1 MNNSRRV
8 GHIQHIG
15 DLRSEIKQLVKR
27 NRLSLDAVL
36 QRAAFEVLHDNEV
49 PVISFTDVINRADV
63 GMV

>member
-49 PVISFTDVINRADV
+49 PAISFTDVVNRADV